1 MLPKLYRA
9 AAGAAALCAYSN
21 AMERCMT
28 DSSPALKSPAV
39 IVSASIAFDYI
50 MSFPGS
56 FRDHILP
63 DKVHVLSV
71 SFLYDS
77 LRRLRGGVAGN
88 IAYNLALLGD
98 PPLLVGAGGSD
109 FSEYRAAFEALGIDL
124 TLVREVS
131 DQLTGSSF
139 MTTDHDGNQIAG
151 FFPGASSVMGEISVE
166 EAGRRAQLG
175 LVGATTIDAMN
186 RHAVELHAAG
196 CPLIYDPSQQ
206 VASLTGNDIMMGVD
220 LAWAVIGSDYELAII
235 QQKTGLSVDDLAK
248 RVPLVAV
255 TYGAEGSELRWNGD
269 VTRIPPVVATPVAD
283 PTGGGDAYR
292 AGLIK
297 GILLGLD
304 WSLAGRMGSLA
315 ATYAVERYGTQEHRY
330 SAAEFAAR
338 FDVSFPEFASLV
350 TASMI
355 AERAPEAIPS
365 SFLPVTP
372 AEYARP

>member
-1 MLPKLYRA
+1 
-9 AAGAAALCAYSN
+9 
-21 AMERCMT
+21 MT
-28 DSSPALKSPAV
+28 DSSPVPRSPAV

-88 IAYNLALLGD
+88 IAYNLALLGE
-98 PPLLVGAGGSD
+98 PPVLVGAGGSD
-109 FSEYRAAFEALGIDL
+109 FVDYRAAFDKLGIDL
-124 TLVREVS
+124 SLVREVD

-151 FFPGASSVMGEISVE
+151 FFPGASSVSGEISVV
-166 EAGRRAQLG
+166 EAGRRARIG
-175 LVGATTIDAMN
+175 LVGATTIDAMH

-206 VASLTGNDIMMGVD
+206 VASLTGDDLKAGID

-235 QQKTGLSVDDLAK
+235 EQKTGLSVADLSQ
-248 RVPLVAV
+248 RVPLVVV
-255 TYGAEGSELRWNGD
+255 TYGAEGSELWWENTA
-269 VTRIPPVVATPVAD
+269 TRISPVTATPVAD

-304 WSLAGRMGSLA
+304 WPVAGRLGSLA

-330 SAAEFAAR
+330 AAEEFALR
-338 FDVSFPEFASLV
+338 FDASYPEFAGSV
-350 TASMI
+350 TSAMV
-355 AERAPEAIPS
+355 AQPAPDVPAR
-365 SFLPVTP
+365 SFLPSTP
-372 AEYARP
+372 VEEVRR